1 MKKVKIIIIWY
12 DLALV
17 FTNFIILETVTFLA
31 NHEICKNFSYFTTYP
46 GISPHLFWSCQNY

>member
-17 FTNFIILETVTFLA
+17 FTNFIILGTVAFLA
-31 NHEICKNFSYFTTYP
+31 NHKICKKFSYFTTYP
-46 GISPHLFWSCQNY
+46 GISPHLFWSCRNN